1 MEVGRSALRI
11 DVACPHAVL
20 TYSFLFTVEASAKDA
35 CYAHSGLIIS
45 SKYGIRPICPS
56 AFLPSFTCPTSAP
69 PVILTRG
76 LESRTPNLRTRL
88 RISECRPEPHPF
100 IVHQL
105 PYVHLCFGFAR
116 LELHDPYSVYVHP
129 PHSALGVDTKC
140 PIVLCMVRFASVCCS
155 GMYVSS
161 DHRGFLLQVW
171 LDGLIF

>member
-1 MEVGRSALRI
+1 MEVGLSALRI

-45 SKYGIRPICPS
+45 SKYGMRPICPS

-76 LESRTPNLRTRL
+76 LESRTPEPRT
-88 RISECRPEPHPF
+88 F

-116 LELHDPYSVYVHP
+116 LELHDPYSAYVHP